1 MNNARYR
8 SVVAS
13 TLPMLTCLV
22 LGLLAGG
29 MVVIGI
35 SFVSYW
41 KSLPPARRR
50 RALMLPILSPLLA

>member
-41 KSLPPARRR
+41 KSRR